1 MAAQPGCCVG
11 GVPGHPGLRC
21 SRPLCTRLTTAAVA
35 CKCSSSWSYRGPA
48 RVRLHGTCERF
59 TLAPAGTLCC
69 GGSLQCTCGCSTP
82 CDCCRPPLPACMRL
96 ACRRHCRPGGGGAA
110 GTLRQRAQSQR
121 GGTRGHRAGL
131 GWPPASRS
139 CGSSTPRLSGRA
151 PHRTGIQTSPAG
163 ARHVRRQD
171 GSDGR
176 AAGHNRGA
184 QLRETTAAGQRSAC
198 PFLTCS
204 PFQACTHLHHP
215 AHHEGPTC
223 VCQRGAGTGAGQ
235 QQEGGRTAHG
245 GW

>member
-21 SRPLCTRLTTAAVA
+21 SRPLCAHLTTAAVA

-82 CDCCRPPLPACMRL
+82 CDCCRPPLPACMIL

-121 GGTRGHRAGL
+121 GGTRGQGAGL

-163 ARHVRRQD
+163 ARHVRRVSSGWLRWQGGRAQQRRTVARD
-171 GSDGR
+171 HGGR
-176 AAGHNRGA
+176 AALGLPLSNLLSLSSMH
-184 QLRETTAAGQRSAC
+184 
-198 PFLTCS
+198 PLTSPCS
-204 PFQACTHLHHP
+204 P
-215 AHHEGPTC
+215 
-223 VCQRGAGTGAGQ
+223 
-235 QQEGGRTAHG
+235 
-245 GW
+245 